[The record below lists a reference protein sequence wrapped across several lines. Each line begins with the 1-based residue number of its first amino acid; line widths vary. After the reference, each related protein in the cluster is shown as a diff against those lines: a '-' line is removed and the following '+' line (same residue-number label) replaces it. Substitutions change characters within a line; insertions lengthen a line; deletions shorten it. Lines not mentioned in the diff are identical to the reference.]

1 MLITIKILTL
11 AIMLLVAYE
20 DIKKKEISMKA
31 IIVCALLAL
40 SSTGIRLYTGGELL
54 DSFLSLLPGAIMLII
69 GRITKE
75 EVGYGD
81 GLMLMTIGPVFGLE
95 HVMLGCFTG
104 LFAISIL
111 SIFIL
116 VCRKGN
122 RKTKIAFV
130 PFLTLGMG
138 VMMFA

>member
-1 MLITIKILTL
+1 
-11 AIMLLVAYE
+11 
-20 DIKKKEISMKA
+20 
-31 IIVCALLAL
+31 
-40 SSTGIRLYTGGELL
+40 
-54 DSFLSLLPGAIMLII
+54 MLII

-138 VMMFA
+138 VVMFA

>member
-11 AIMLLVAYE
+11 VIMLLVAYE

-31 IIVCALLAL
+31 IIVCGLLAL
-40 SSTGIRLYTGGELL
+40 LSTGIRFYMGEGLP

-69 GRITKE
+69 GRITRE

-81 GLMLMTIGPVFGLE
+81 GLILMAVGPVFGLE
-95 HVMLGCFTG
+95 HVILGCFAG
-104 LFAISIL
+104 LFVTNIL

-122 RKTKIAFV
+122 RKTQIAFV